1 MRLVSEVQ
9 GSYRP
14 IHSSQIY
21 LLTSS
26 NRAVKVEDLH
36 IASPETDRHNKVL
49 ASLDSAFIKQEDKN
63 LPRLRGASKSTKPD
77 KLVARYELQ
86 KSRLD
91 RRKLTFSSDDEDD
104 EGAISTISA
113 QIDYHEEPATP
124 SYPDYEVDNGAYE
137 ENDTNEKDTN
147 EKDTSEKDTNDKEY
161 SGAKKEESMEP
172 PAKRRRGRPRKS
184 EQEKK
189 ELVVTRRSRRIVENP
204 TLRKHHSLEQPTLML
219 VPKPL
224 RVTGLVPG
232 SGVVLTESSR
242 STILLT
248 QKPSGK
254 QKPLTIDAERLHTAS
269 SRDKRFNLTTL
280 DVLRQFVDEYAPRA
294 TKNDIIN
301 EQIVMDEFK
310 AHLLYHVRHLTD
322 LHASI
327 RDISHDII
335 EVQRR
340 KNEVRK
346 NILELKRK
354 HGEIG
359 IELTKVRKE
368 YTDDKRNHGEFQSMV
383 SAFNQLKA
391 AVTSQWLTTSLSD
404 KVQMDLDDLGRIFD
418 PRQGLAVQLRAI
430 NTELAA
436 RLEN

>member
-26 NRAVKVEDLH
+26 NRAVKVEGLH

-77 KLVARYELQ
+77 KLAARYELQ

-124 SYPDYEVDNGAYE
+124 SYPDYEVDTETYE
-137 ENDTNEKDTN
+137 ENDANEKDTNEKDTN
-147 EKDTSEKDTNDKEY
+147 EKEY
-161 SGAKKEESMEP
+161 SIGTKKEESMEP
-172 PAKRRRGRPRKS
+172 AAKRRRGRPRKS

-204 TLRKHHSLEQPTLML
+204 TLRKHHSQEQPTLML

-242 STILLT
+242 STLLLT

-280 DVLRQFVDEYAPRA
+280 DVLRQFVDEHAPRA

-310 AHLLYHVRHLTD
+310 AHLLYHVHHLMD

-354 HGEIG
+354 HGDIG

-391 AVTSQWLTTSLSD
+391 AVTSQGLATSLSD

-430 NTELAA
+430 NAELATM
-436 RLEN
+436 LEN